1 MFSFR
6 GYFKLGSTGYLELGK
21 RVLQR
26 VKEADCSAH
35 AAAMAYYF
43 LFAVF
48 PFFLFLTT
56 VIGYLPIPH
65 LLDYVLHS
73 AERMLPSQA
82 FDLLKDNIRAL
93 FMNKKQ
99 GLLSLGVVLA
109 LWASSNAVVAIMNA
123 MNKLYVVKEGRP
135 FWKVRLTA
143 ISLVVGLS
151 LVFLLA
157 LVLLMFGTKI
167 GSLIAARVDFG
178 VFFKVIW
185 DLMLIPVI
193 LILLSLAVATIYY
206 LTPDVEQ
213 KWKWISP
220 GSVVAI
226 PSWILVSLGFS
237 YYINNFSS
245 YDKTYGSLGAVIIL
259 LLWMYISGFI
269 ILVGAVIN
277 SVIEHSSQEG
287 KDPGE
292 KVEGEHEQRRWWS
305 RFWKSRRGRGE
316 SASVL

>member
-6 GYFKLGSTGYLELGK
+6 GYFKLGSISYLELGK
-21 RVLQR
+21 RVVQ
-26 VKEADCSAH
+26 KISEADCSAH

-65 LLDYVLHS
+65 LLDYVLSS
-73 AERMLPSQA
+73 AARMLPAQA
-82 FDLLKDNIRAL
+82 FDLLQDNIRAL
-93 FMNKKQ
+93 FSNKKQ
-99 GLLSLGVVLA
+99 GLLSLGFVLA
-109 LWASSNAVVAIMNA
+109 IWASSNAVVAIMNA

-143 ISLVVGLS
+143 ILLVVTLS
-151 LVFLLA
+151 LLFLLA

-167 GSLIAARVDFG
+167 GAIIAARVDFG
-178 VFFKVIW
+178 WYFRVLW
-185 DLMLIPVI
+185 NLMLIPVI
-193 LILLSLAVATIYY
+193 LFLLALAIASIYFF
-206 LTPDVEQ
+206 TPDVEQ

-220 GSVVAI
+220 GSVVVI
-226 PSWILVSLGFS
+226 PSWIGVSLGFS

-259 LLWMYISGFI
+259 LLWLYISGFI
-269 ILVGAVIN
+269 ILAGAVIN
-277 SVIEHSSQEG
+277 AVIEHSSQEG

-292 KVEGEHEQRRWWS
+292 KVEGEHKHWWS
-305 RFWKSRRGRGE
+305 SFWKSRRTGKGQ
-316 SASVL
+316 